1 MPLLVNWGGKQ
12 QTLFFSVKDQS
23 SHYKL
28 LLKIFLSFKL
38 VLILVTNTIKTRSF
52 KTRKKSISIF
62 QTLGKK

>member
-12 QTLFFSVKDQS
+12 QILFFSVKDQS

-62 QTLGKK
+62 

>member
-52 KTRKKSISIF
+52 KTRKKIYFYFSN
-62 QTLGKK
+62 TG